1 MNKKKEVIHA
11 IKQFKRILKSGDI
24 KTVLEVSDWDIHAKI
39 YTTSEIAA
47 RFLRMKG
54 YNIQITIS
62 DNTERPAYL
71 FGYIRFY
78 RYVTIKFNFNQKKT
92 KKSKLKWRIIWIT
105 YCIPVVLLAVP
116 VLLFSYALKPFFW
129 LGDRMNDFKWYL
141 VRKYKP

>member
-1 MNKKKEVIHA
+1 MIFYVMQSKRLLNNPQYQAMNKKKEVIHA
-11 IKQFKRILKSGDI
+11 IKHFKRILKSGDI

-78 RYVTIKFNFNQKKT
+78 RYVTINFNFNQKKDEE
-92 KKSKLKWRIIWIT
+92 K
-105 YCIPVVLLAVP
+105 
-116 VLLFSYALKPFFW
+116 
-129 LGDRMNDFKWYL
+129 
-141 VRKYKP
+141 